1 MSLELNGK
9 LVKLLPVQSG
19 ESQRGPWKKQD
30 MIIETNEQYPK
41 KIAITCWGEKVD
53 EIQNLAEGTN
63 LLVAI
68 NIESREFNERWY
80 TDVKAWKIDVQ
91 GAGSAQEN
99 TSTPEPTFDKGTA
112 PVIEN
117 DETEGDLPF

>member
-19 ESQRGPWKKQD
+19 ESARGPWKKQE

-41 KIAITCWGEKVD
+41 KVAITCWGDKVD

-63 LLVAI
+63 LQIAI
-68 NIESREFNERWY
+68 NVESREFNERWY
-80 TDVKAWKIDVQ
+80 TDVRAWKIDVQ
-91 GAGSAQEN
+91 GAAPTN
-99 TSTPEPTFDKGTA
+99 TSAPEPTFTKDNA
-112 PVIEN
+112 PIIEN